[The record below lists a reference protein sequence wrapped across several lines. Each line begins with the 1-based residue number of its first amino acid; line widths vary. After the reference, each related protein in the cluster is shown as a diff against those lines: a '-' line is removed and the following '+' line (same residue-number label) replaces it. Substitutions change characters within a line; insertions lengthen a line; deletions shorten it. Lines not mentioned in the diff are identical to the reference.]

1 MSGNKEKTEKGQGKQ
16 KTLAFRLS
24 EEEDRDLTDLSNSLA
39 RGIKTDFIRTSIEFF
54 KNNPDLYGQGTV
66 NVAESQVTKEDLE
79 ELKGDLFHQLNQN
92 LSFIQEMTQLLLD
105 QKENGRRTT
114 KIDSIKTVL
123 LECKNLTELDT
134 YGKVEHYLVEKLPEL
149 KDEIVENRIYNDVL
163 FELMQEG
170 HVIYNQR
177 SKKLN
182 WRGIKK

>member
-24 EEEDRDLTDLSNSLA
+24 EEEDKDLTDVSNTLA
-39 RGIKTDFIRTSIEFF
+39 RGVKTDFIRNAIRFF
-54 KNNPDLYGQGTV
+54 KENPDLYGQGTV

-105 QKENGRRTT
+105 QKENGRRATR
-114 KIDSIKTVL
+114 INDIKTIL
-123 LECKNLTELDT
+123 LEHTNLAELDT
-134 YGKVEHYLVEKLPEL
+134 YGKIEQFLVEELPEL